1 MEAQPKRLKSS
12 DFEIIT
18 TNLKEEVAIEQN
30 LSLGGGGNGTCA
42 PGVRLERV
50 SAEALSATTRD
61 TRSDKR

>member
-30 LSLGGGGNGTCA
+30 LSLGGGA
-42 PGVRLERV
+42 ADPARRASDW
-50 SAEALSATTRD
+50 SA
-61 TRSDKR
+61 